1 MSYMQMLHI
10 LNDFEI
16 YRISGRLKTLRMVK
30 KKYGLWPR
38 SGTKDGAQHS
48 VRLTRHTTV
57 MMKE

>member
-1 MSYMQMLHI
+1 MLHI

-16 YRISGRLKTLRMVK
+16 YRIGGRLKTLRMVK

-38 SGTKDGAQHS
+38 SGTKDGAQFS
-48 VRLTRHTTV
+48 VRLTRHTAV